1 MEEVGSR
8 LDKIEK
14 NVNVHQPTSRT
25 GSFKRSSSVSKRVI
39 SRSMSNPQSPIAGEV
54 SSLLL
59 DHETSPLDD
68 LVEVDFESDS
78 ENDTKVENVI
88 TRNDL
93 VNPFWIEDKDLKNG
107 KQSSLNDHEIK
118 FWEELIGKYLQ
129 PLIKDEAKE
138 KKQQEELITLRNQ
151 MVFSFFMLNAIFVL
165 VVFLLQSKKEMVFIE
180 WPIPKGYNI
189 TFTELVG
196 PTVAV
201 KEDILQLEPIGT
213 LLCAQKR
220 PHYVC
225 FFVHYIGKF
234 YYISKANYFSSFFS
248 RFNFHFLFCCCH
260 SYPNLWNAC
269 SQVN

>member
-8 LDKIEK
+8 LDQIEK
-14 NVNVHQPTSRT
+14 NVKVHQPSRT
-25 GSFKRSSSVSKRVI
+25 GSFKRSSSVSKRVS
-39 SRSMSNPQSPIAGEV
+39 SRSMSNPQSPTAGEV

-78 ENDTKVENVI
+78 VFDDDTKLENIV

-107 KQSSLNDHEIK
+107 KQSHLNDHEIK

-189 TFTELVG
+189 TFTFDKLVG

-213 LLCAQKR
+213 LLSA
-220 PHYVC
+220 
-225 FFVHYIGKF
+225 
-234 YYISKANYFSSFFS
+234 
-248 RFNFHFLFCCCH
+248 
-260 SYPNLWNAC
+260 
-269 SQVN
+269 

>member
-39 SRSMSNPQSPIAGEV
+39 SRSMSNPQSPTAGEV

-78 ENDTKVENVI
+78 EIDTKLENVI
-88 TRNDL
+88 TRDDL

-107 KQSSLNDHEIK
+107 KQSSLNDHEIR

-189 TFTELVG
+189 TFTFDKLVG

-213 LLCAQKR
+213 LLSVQKG
-220 PHYVC
+220 
-225 FFVHYIGKF
+225 FI
-234 YYISKANYFSSFFS
+234 
-248 RFNFHFLFCCCH
+248 
-260 SYPNLWNAC
+260 
-269 SQVN
+269 